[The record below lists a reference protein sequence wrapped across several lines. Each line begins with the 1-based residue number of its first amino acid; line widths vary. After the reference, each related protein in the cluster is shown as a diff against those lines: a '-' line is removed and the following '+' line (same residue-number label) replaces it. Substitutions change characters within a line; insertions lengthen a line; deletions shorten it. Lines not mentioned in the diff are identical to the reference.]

1 MDKKGP
7 IGHTDTALHNVGF
20 VTQVNER
27 DFRWADS
34 GGRVPIYFIL
44 KPVPMSHVA
53 YIFYKVS
60 ETTRPI

>member
-34 GGRVPIYFIL
+34 GGRVPIY
-44 KPVPMSHVA
+44 
-53 YIFYKVS
+53 
-60 ETTRPI
+60 